1 MASACVDLMTL
12 PDVQYDQLLPMGRP
26 PLINIGSGEDLTIAE
41 LANLIKRCVG
51 FRGELVFDPSMPDGT
66 PQKLLDVSRM
76 SALGWTPKL
85 GLEEGIRLAYADFV
99 TRYRGGARQPEH
111 AQHS

>member
-1 MASACVDLMTL
+1 
-12 PDVQYDQLLPMGRP
+12 
-26 PLINIGSGEDLTIAE
+26 
-41 LANLIKRCVG
+41 
-51 FRGELVFDPSMPDGT
+51 
-66 PQKLLDVSRM
+66 M